1 MAATGDSIRVKRKS
15 LSTGAN
21 MAKTTVLKS
30 SELIDFIAERISTI
44 SDWRSGF
51 ASLLNF
57 ISTRLATGGG
67 YIRIYHCYAH
77 RYLDPVASRGGRA
90 NSVVEGVFEDMADYR
105 KPVAV
110 PAEYSNYLAGEMQYS
125 IVGIPFCKNQ
135 DYYGGLVLVGTDGEG
150 VWEHQFQDLLAFAP
164 YLLPLF
170 ESAVL
175 QEILLSNYLDAVET
189 LAVALEAKDPFAR
202 GHSNMV
208 CAYSVA
214 IARKMGFS
222 DERLRSV
229 EIGSMMHDI
238 GKIGI
243 PDRILLKPGGLL
255 KEEFEIVK
263 RHPVI
268 GEEILKPMQ
277 HPLFTVPRKI
287 VRWHHERMD
296 GKGYPD
302 GLKGEEIP
310 LEARI
315 TFAADAYEAMTSDR
329 PYREAL
335 SPEEAFEE
343 LACNAGSQFDPDVVD
358 VLCDLL
364 SPLSTT
370 NVSHKPGCF
379 EEDPEDDSEQ
389 DCDDESE
396 DDSYEE
402 WDFSEK
408 A

>member
-1 MAATGDSIRVKRKS
+1 MP
-15 LSTGAN
+15 
-21 MAKTTVLKS
+21 KTTALNT
-30 SELIDFIAERISTI
+30 SELIDFIAEKISSI
-44 SDWRSGF
+44 SDWRAGF
-51 ASLLNF
+51 CDLLNF
-57 ISTRLATGGG
+57 MSNRLATGGG
-67 YIRIYHCYAH
+67 YVRLFNSYTGMYMESM
-77 RYLDPVASRGGRA
+77 ASSRGRA
-90 NSVVEGVFEDMADYR
+90 NSVIEGIFDHMAEDH

-110 PAEYSNYLAGEMQYS
+110 PADFANYLPGNMQYS
-125 IVGIPFCKNQ
+125 IVGIPFSKSGKFL
-135 DYYGGLVLVGTDGEG
+135 GGMVLAGSDGEG
-150 VWEHQFQDLLAFAP
+150 IRERQFQDLLAFAP

-189 LAVALEAKDPFAR
+189 LAVALEAKDPFTR

-222 DERLRSV
+222 PERLRAV

-243 PDRILLKPGGLL
+243 PDTILLKPGHLS
-255 KEEFEIVK
+255 KDEFEIVK

-277 HPLFTVPRKI
+277 HPLFDIPRQI

-302 GLKGEEIP
+302 GLHGDQIP

-315 TFAADAYEAMTSDR
+315 TFVADAYEAMTSDR

-335 SPEEAFEE
+335 SPQQAFEE
-343 LACNAGSQFDPDVVD
+343 LACNAGSQFDPDIVD

-364 SPLSTT
+364 SPLANTGFTT
-370 NVSHKPGCF
+370 LENRLDDDDDDDGMGLGNGIDFEPGYRSGAAPGD
-379 EEDPEDDSEQ
+379 DPF
-389 DCDDESE
+389 
-396 DDSYEE
+396 DDSYVE
-402 WDFSEK
+402 WDFSDRK
-408 A
+408 

>member
-1 MAATGDSIRVKRKS
+1 
-15 LSTGAN
+15 
-21 MAKTTVLKS
+21 MAKSTALKS

-44 SDWRSGF
+44 SDWRCGF
-51 ASLLNF
+51 GKLLEY
-57 ISTRLATGGG
+57 ISNRLATGCG
-67 YIRIYHCYAH
+67 YVRVYNYLAQH
-77 RYLDPVASRGGRA
+77 YLDPVTSRGIRC
-90 NSVVEGVFEDMADYR
+90 NSVVEGVFDHMAELHQ
-105 KPVAV
+105 PVAV
-110 PAEYSNYLAGEMQYS
+110 PADYSNYISGEMQYS
-125 IVGIPFCKNQ
+125 IIGIPFCKCN
-135 DYYGGLVLVGTDGEG
+135 DYLGGMVLVGSDGAG
-150 VWEHQFQDLLAFAP
+150 IRHSQFQDLLAFAP

-175 QEILLSNYLDAVET
+175 QEILLSNYLDSIET
-189 LAVALEAKDPFAR
+189 LAVALEAKDPFTR

-222 DERLRSV
+222 ETRLRHV

-238 GKIGI
+238 GKIGV
-243 PDRILLKPGGLL
+243 PDNILLKPGQLSPD
-255 KEEFEIVK
+255 EFEIVK

-277 HPLFTVPRKI
+277 HPLFEVPRKV
-287 VRWHHERMD
+287 VRWHHERVD

-315 TFAADAYEAMTSDR
+315 TFVADAYEAMTSER

-343 LACNAGSQFDPDVVD
+343 LACNAGSQFDQDIVD

-364 SPLSTT
+364 SPMTWDKAQVGGADLGKSLS
-370 NVSHKPGCF
+370 GI
-379 EEDPEDDSEQ
+379 DLDDDGEN
-389 DCDDESE
+389 

-402 WDFSEK
+402 WDFSDLEDE
-408 A
+408 